1 MEAQMSDNVIIL
13 GAGASVDA
21 GVPVLA
27 NFVDK
32 MLEYGLKGKAGNRSL
47 SDDDK
52 NIFEQAMKVRKEL
65 DGYHGRAAF
74 DDRNIEDILSILAF
88 NLMSGEKEE
97 RNKLEWMTKAIARTI
112 ELSTI
117 VKFDNQRTNEIQKV
131 EGAEA
136 YIDFWYNLFRKF
148 SNQKDLPTIIT
159 FNYDLVLERSLFQL
173 LINTYFKPYNEE
185 RFPYDGII
193 LKYYY
198 KALESFPYRVNHIT
212 YEHHVD
218 SGIEHLGGTTIE
230 TCSEKELKKPAII
243 ELLKL
248 HGSINF
254 PNRNSNENIKPM
266 IPTDPVENAYILPPL
281 PNKGL
286 FGEEVGIW
294 KVALERLR
302 QAKNIVIVG
311 YSLPQ
316 TDIYM
321 QYFFKAGL
329 GPNVNLNKIT
339 VFNPILFRNNFG
351 VDPECKAMEERFGNC
366 FSPQLRARI
375 IFRSFDWPRTDE
387 KLLGTFKH
395 FVEAIN
401 NDSSQLFF

>member
-1 MEAQMSDNVIIL
+1 MSDNVIIL

-27 NFVDK
+27 NFVDT
-32 MLEYGLKGKAGNRSL
+32 MLEYGIKGKAGNKSL

-52 NIFEQAMKVRKEL
+52 IIFEEAMKVRKEL

-112 ELSTI
+112 ELSTT
-117 VKFDNQRTNEIQKV
+117 VKFDNQRTTEIQKI
-131 EGAEA
+131 EGADG

-148 SNQKDLPTIIT
+148 SNQGEFPTIIT

-173 LINTYFKPYNEE
+173 LINTRFRPYDEE
-185 RFPYDGII
+185 RFPNDGIV

-198 KALESFPYRVNHIT
+198 EALESFAYKVNHINYT
-212 YEHHVD
+212 HHTEH
-218 SGIEHLGGTTIE
+218 GIEHLGGTAIE
-230 TCSEKELKKPAII
+230 TCNEKDLKRPAII

-254 PNRNSNENIKPM
+254 PNRNSKENIKPT
-266 IPTDPVENAYILPPL
+266 IPTNPVENAYILPPL
-281 PNKGL
+281 PNKSL
-286 FGEEVGIW
+286 FGEEIGIW
-294 KVALERLR
+294 KIALERLR

-316 TDIYM
+316 TDVYM
-321 QYFFKAGL
+321 QYFFKSGV
-329 GPNVNLNKIT
+329 GPNTDLNKISI
-339 VFNPILFRNNFG
+339 FNPTLFQDNADR
-351 VDPECKAMEERFGNC
+351 MEMEQRYIKC
-366 FSPQLRARI
+366 FSPQMVKRI
-375 IFRSFDWPRTDE
+375 EFRPVE
-387 KLLGTFKH
+387 KKSLLKFEENVENYFGRFAH
-395 FVEAIN
+395 FVSIIN
-401 NDSSQLFF
+401 DQNYNIFFS